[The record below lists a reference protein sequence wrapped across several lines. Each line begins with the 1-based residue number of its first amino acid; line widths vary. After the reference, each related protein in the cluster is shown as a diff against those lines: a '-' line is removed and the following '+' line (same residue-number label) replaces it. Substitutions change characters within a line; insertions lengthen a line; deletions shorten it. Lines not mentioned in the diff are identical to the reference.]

1 MGFGMSFFEAPWHVI
16 LLLLAAL
23 LLFGSARLPGAAKAL
38 GQSMNI
44 FKRSLKEGASE
55 DDQSPTTKVTQGSV
69 VPPQQLSGRAE
80 TPVTADPPG
89 QDSRIDALQ
98 RQLDELKQSSAGTS
112 SAEQHDTRPH

>member
-44 FKRSLKEGASE
+44 FKRSLKEGANEGESAANP
-55 DDQSPTTKVTQGSV
+55 QVTQGNV
-69 VPPQQLSGRAE
+69 APPQQLIGRVE
-80 TPVTADPPG
+80 TPDP
-89 QDSRIDALQ
+89 QAQAQQSQIDALQ
-98 RQLDELKQSSAGTS
+98 RQLDDLKQSSSGAS
-112 SAEQHDTRPH
+112 SAEQHDTRSH

>member
-1 MGFGMSFFEAPWHVI
+1 MSFFDAPWHVI

-55 DDQSPTTKVTQGSV
+55 DDQAPGTKVTQASV
-69 VPPQQLSGRAE
+69 VPPQQLTGTAAA
-80 TPVTADPPG
+80 ADPPA
-89 QDSRIDALQ
+89 QAEQSRIDALQ
-98 RQLDELKQSSAGTS
+98 RQLDELKQSSTGAS
-112 SAEQHDTRPH
+112 SAEQHDTRSH

>member
-44 FKRSLKEGASE
+44 FKRSLKEGANEGDSAANP
-55 DDQSPTTKVTQGSV
+55 QVTQGNAA
-69 VPPQQLSGRAE
+69 PPQQLIGRVE
-80 TPVTADPPG
+80 TPDPHA
-89 QDSRIDALQ
+89 QAQQSQSQQQQQQ
-98 RQLDELKQSSAGTS
+98 RESVQAARHGCLSNPRNAAG
-112 SAEQHDTRPH
+112 R

>member
-1 MGFGMSFFEAPWHVI
+1 MSFFDAPWHVI

-44 FKRSLKEGASE
+44 FKRSLKEGAGE
-55 DDQSPTTKVTQGSV
+55 GDDAATPKVTQATV
-69 VPPQQLSGRAE
+69 MPPQQLPGRTE
-80 TPVTADPPG
+80 TPDPPA

-98 RQLDELKQSSAGTS
+98 RQLDDLKQSSAGAS
-112 SAEQHDTRPH
+112 SAEQHDTRSH